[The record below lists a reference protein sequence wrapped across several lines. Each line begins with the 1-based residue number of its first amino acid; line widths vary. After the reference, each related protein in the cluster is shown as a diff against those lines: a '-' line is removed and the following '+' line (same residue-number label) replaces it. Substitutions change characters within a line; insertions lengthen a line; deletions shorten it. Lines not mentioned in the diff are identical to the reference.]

1 MLKMGEVNVFTLFLY
16 QIKMPKMD
24 FTSIKFAKNH
34 NEEFYKVLRQRVN
47 EHFKSNK
54 ITRYANSKMVV
65 KTIFMFALYFVPLT
79 LLLTVAESNLF
90 IMSIWI
96 LMGFGM
102 AGIGLS
108 VMHDANH
115 GAYSPNEKINK
126 FVGYIIF
133 FVGGDDVNWR
143 IQHNIL
149 HHTYTN
155 VTGMDEDINPG
166 AVMRFS
172 PHEKRRKL
180 HKFQHIYAWFLY
192 GLMTFMWFVSKDYK
206 QAIRYEKMGL
216 TATQKLSFRKHMT
229 IIIIAK
235 ICYGIITIALPL
247 IFSPAAWWFT
257 LIGWFVMQF
266 ITGLTLGAIFQ
277 PAHVVPTSD
286 YPVPD
291 ESGNINADWAVNQL
305 YNTANFAPGAKL
317 FSWYVGGLNYQVE
330 HHLFPNICHIHYSKI
345 SKIVKETALEYNLP
359 YHSYKTFY
367 GALADHTRM
376 LYRLGNFDEAPAIH

>member
-1 MLKMGEVNVFTLFLY
+1 
-16 QIKMPKMD
+16 MD

-47 EHFKSNK
+47 EYFKKNNIS
-54 ITRYANSKMVV
+54 RYANAKMVV
-65 KTIFMFALYFVPLT
+65 KTVFMFALYFVPLT
-79 LLLTVAESNLF
+79 LLLTVAENPWAV
-90 IMSIWI
+90 MGCWI
-96 LMGFGM
+96 TMGFGM
-102 AGIGLS
+102 AGLGLS

-115 GAYSPNEKINK
+115 GAYSSNEKVNK

-143 IQHNIL
+143 IQHNVL

-172 PHEKRRKL
+172 PHEKRRSM
-180 HKFQHIYAWFLY
+180 HRFQHIYAWFLY

-216 TATQKLSFRKHMT
+216 TATQKISFRKHM
-229 IIIIAK
+229 IIIIASK
-235 ICYGIITIALPL
+235 IIYGTITIALPL
-247 IFSPAAWWFT
+247 IFSPVSWWFT

-266 ITGLTLGAIFQ
+266 ITGVTLGAIFQ

-291 ESGNINADWAVNQL
+291 ESGNINADWAVSQL
-305 YNTANFAPGAKL
+305 YNTANFAPGSKL
-317 FSWYVGGLNYQVE
+317 LSWYVGGLNYQVE
-330 HHLFPNICHIHYSKI
+330 HHLFPNICHIHYSDI
-345 SKIVKETALEYNLP
+345 SKIVKDTAKEYNLP

-376 LYRLGNFDEAPAIH
+376 LYRLGNYDVAPAMH